1 MKLNAKI
8 LGRCLEGLF
17 LVLIPVL
24 ITFSLMNLFF
34 PNVLLDEKI
43 LDTLYGFNVS
53 KLSTAQFS
61 LLLVINIISI
71 GFIAYG
77 LWLGAKIARL
87 FSQGDLLTEPS
98 ACFFYKLKTISL
110 YWGVFNITQFIGTHK
125 IFMPKMEMGM
135 MVYCVVVHSIIHTFI
150 YIFFAALAAVIAKGA
165 GLQKD
170 QDLTV

>member
-1 MKLNAKI
+1 MKFNTKI
-8 LGRCLEGLF
+8 LGCCLEGLF
-17 LVLIPVL
+17 LALIPILL
-24 ITFSLMNLFF
+24 IFSLSNLFF
-34 PNVLLDEKI
+34 PNLLLDEKI
-43 LDTLYGFNVS
+43 LDTLYGFNIS
-53 KLSTAQFS
+53 KLSTVQFS
-61 LLLVINIISI
+61 LLLTINIISI
-71 GFIAYG
+71 GIIAYG

-87 FSQGDLLTEPS
+87 FSRGDLLTEPS
-98 ACFFYKLKTISL
+98 ARLFSKLKIMSL
-110 YWGVFNITQFIGTHK
+110 YWGTYNIVQFLSTSK